1 MGRGDKKSKRGKI
14 AIGSYGNTRRKK
26 KRVPVIKRPSVA
38 EAAAGEEQV
47 VAKPRKTARKKAES

>member
-26 KRVPVIKRPSVA
+26 KRVAVIKHPSVA
-38 EAAAGEEQV
+38 EAAGEEQV
-47 VAKPRKTARKKAES
+47 AAKPRKTARKKTES